1 MLYRNNNSSSIS
13 NLVLYP
19 RSGFGG
25 KIFVLGSIRFNRESI
40 DSRFL
45 HKQQRR
51 NNEYQTSPAKR
62 QACASPREH
71 ISNLRVYAKNSELEW

>member
-1 MLYRNNNSSSIS
+1 M
-13 NLVLYP
+13 VLYP

-45 HKQQRR
+45 Q
-51 NNEYQTSPAKR
+51 NAV
-62 QACASPREH
+62 ARETVKT
-71 ISNLRVYAKNSELEW
+71 IVKLFSVGKEEVSL